1 MCVCA
6 PLPYVPPSYLAAGSA
21 FDAAKVIAKKNDVG
35 SLKTA
40 AGLAGVAGEVELSRS
55 LALRC
60 AKDLA
65 HAHDWPGA
73 QQVLATHHSLLV
85 SPDP

>member
-1 MCVCA
+1 M
-6 PLPYVPPSYLAAGSA
+6 PRSYLAAGLA
-21 FDAAKVIAKKNDVG
+21 FDAAKVIAKKNDVS

-40 AGLAGVAGEVELSRS
+40 AGLAGVAGEAELSRS

-65 HAHDWPGA
+65 HALDWPGA
-73 QQVLATHHSLLV
+73 QQVLATHPSLLV
-85 SPDP
+85 SPRPS